1 VAERRRAAVVGFFLA
16 VIYMSRIFGA
26 QQTPAP
32 PPDYSSRAREVVAA
46 LAARQF
52 DSVAAQ
58 FNDTKS
64 AALSGTRI
72 GNAWEQ
78 VIAQSGPFQK
88 IDSVQVA
95 DRRYHVATVT
105 CSFERA
111 PRQVTIYFDD
121 GGRIAGLQFP
131 PATSAPAGAGSSWDA
146 PPYADSRAFREEA
159 VTIVDGRWQLPG
171 TLTLPNGKAPSAAVV
186 FVSGSGPNDA
196 DETIGPN
203 KPLKDLA
210 WGLASKGIAALRY
223 PKRTH
228 QYGAASSASRETF
241 TVKDE
246 YLDDARAA
254 VALLASRPEINPKRI
269 FLAGHSEGGYL
280 APRIALG
287 NPQVAGIIIL
297 EGNTRRIEQGVVD
310 QLRYLAGLG
319 GANAADIEK
328 AESEAKAQAEAID
341 DPGLKA
347 GTTVK
352 LLNATVPATYF
363 LDLREYDPAAVAA
376 RLKIPIYVTQGGRDY
391 QVTTTDFEGWKKAL
405 AGRSNATLKLYPS
418 LDHLLVPGE
427 GPSAP
432 RQYLEAGRH
441 VSAEVVADL
450 ITWIAAR

>member
-1 VAERRRAAVVGFFLA
+1 
-16 VIYMSRIFGA
+16 MSRIFGA

-32 PPDYSSRAREVVAA
+32 PDYSSRAREVVSA

-58 FNDTKS
+58 FNETKS
-64 AALSGTRI
+64 AALSGARI
-72 GNAWEQ
+72 GNAWDQ
-78 VIAQSGPFQK
+78 VIAQSGAFQK
-88 IDSVQVA
+88 IDSVQIA
-95 DRRYHVATVT
+95 DRRYHVATVM

-111 PRQVTIYFDD
+111 LRQVTIYFDD
-121 GGRIAGLQFP
+121 GGRIGGLQFP
-131 PATSAPAGAGSSWDA
+131 PAAPAAAVAPSWSA
-146 PPYADSRAFREEA
+146 PPYADPNAFREEA

-171 TLTLPNGKAPSAAVV
+171 TLTLPNGKAPFAAVV

-203 KPLKDLA
+203 KTLKDLA

-228 QYGAASSASRETF
+228 QYGAASSASRDTF

-269 FLAGHSEGGYL
+269 FVAGHSEGGYL

-297 EGNTRRIEQGVVD
+297 EGNTRRIEQAVVD
-310 QLRYLAGLG
+310 QLHYLAGLG
-319 GANAADIEK
+319 GANGADIEK
-328 AESEAKAQAEAID
+328 AESEAKAQKEAIEN
-341 DPGLKA
+341 PGLKA

-363 LDLREYDPAAVAA
+363 LDLRDYDPGAVAA
-376 RLKIPIYVTQGGRDY
+376 RLEIPIYVTQGGRDY
-391 QVTTTDFEGWKKAL
+391 QVITTDFDGWKKAL

-418 LDHLLVPGE
+418 LDHLLVPGQ

-432 RQYLEAGRH
+432 SQYLEAGRH
-441 VSAEVVADL
+441 VSAEVIADL
-450 ITWIAAR
+450 IAWIASR